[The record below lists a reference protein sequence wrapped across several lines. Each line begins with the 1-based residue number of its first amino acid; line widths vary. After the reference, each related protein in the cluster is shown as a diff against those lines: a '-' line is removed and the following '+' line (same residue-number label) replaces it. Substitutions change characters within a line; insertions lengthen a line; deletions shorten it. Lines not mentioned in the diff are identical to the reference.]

1 MNKTILNKNLI
12 PRLFLIILIIFPFFY
27 FKEFYFHFKAYF
39 TGNIINRLITQEW
52 HIVLLSI
59 LLFVAFLIPLTYR
72 RKASWAEKGLV
83 TAFFVSL
90 FVEMYGIPLTLLFA
104 SKYFAPSVDLPS
116 NVVNFTL
123 FGVGFGMDL
132 AMTYSAVLMTIG
144 AILIITGWIS
154 LYYGVKKGKE
164 ENKNVF
170 VTNGIYSYS
179 RHPQYLGFILVIIG
193 WFIGWPTIITLVFAP
208 ILIYK
213 YVRVCLTEEKEV
225 YPELNDYRKRVPM
238 FI

>member
-1 MNKTILNKNLI
+1 MNSIFNKNLI
-12 PRLFLIILIIFPFFY
+12 PRLFLLILILFPFLY
-27 FKEFYFHFKAYF
+27 FNEFYLHFKAYF

-116 NVVNFTL
+116 NFVSFNL

-132 AMTYSAVLMTIG
+132 AMAYSAVLMTIG
-144 AILIITGWIS
+144 ALLIIIGWIS
-154 LYYGVKKGKE
+154 LYNGVKKSKE
-164 ENKNVF
+164 SNVSKANDDNK
-170 VTNGIYSYS
+170 ILLKS
-179 RHPQYLGFILVIIG
+179 RHFTP
-193 WFIGWPTIITLVFAP
+193 
-208 ILIYK
+208 
-213 YVRVCLTEEKEV
+213 EKGMPAAVKANIEKSL
-225 YPELNDYRKRVPM
+225 Y
-238 FI
+238 